1 MKHVVGGAEADRQ
14 QIRRVVAAQS
24 IGFERGDRELHEDLI
39 QIRGGQQ
46 GLIGFWTGRG
56 EAARQRMWK
65 GSSQTHSVDRELTQ
79 VLSDVLGSRPDRSPA
94 LSEVA
99 RREVSIVETL
109 DPSGQLLD
117 VERAAVEAAPP
128 VAEPP
133 GLPKTASHR

>member
-1 MKHVVGGAEADRQ
+1 MKHVVGCAEADRQ
-14 QIRRVVAAQS
+14 QIRRVMATQS
-24 IGFERGDRELHEDLI
+24 IGFDRGDRELREDLI
-39 QIRGGQQ
+39 QIRGGLQ

-56 EAARQRMWK
+56 KAARQRMWK

-79 VLSDVLGSRPDRSPA
+79 VLSDVLGCRLDRSPA

-117 VERAAVEAAPP
+117 VERAADEAARRAAQPP
-128 VAEPP
+128 SLSQSA
-133 GLPKTASHR
+133 